1 MENVLQIRS
10 HSPEQTLA
18 LAEKLAVTCFVPGDV
33 LVLSGHLGAGKTL
46 FVRGLAKGL
55 GLDPDTVNSPSFTF
69 VNEYPG
75 EKPLYHFDL
84 YRMGDISELQEIGW
98 DEYLSRDGI
107 VAIEWGEKAGQ
118 HLPDNY
124 YRLEFSVVSETE
136 REISITYE
144 RRS

>member
-1 MENVLQIRS
+1 VEKVLQIISR
-10 HSPEQTLA
+10 SPEQTLG
-18 LAEKLAVTCFVPGDV
+18 LAEKLATTCFLPGDV

-55 GLDPDTVNSPSFTF
+55 GLDPDSVNSPSFTF

-84 YRMGDISELQEIGW
+84 YRMGDLSELQEIGW

-107 VAIEWGEKAGQ
+107 VAIEWGEKAGPY
-118 HLPDNY
+118 LPDKY
-124 YRLEFSVVSETE
+124 YRLEFTVLDETE
-136 REISITYE
+136 REIAITFE
-144 RRS
+144 RKS